1 MAVVPDSNRI
11 SFSSTQL
18 TTFQT
23 VSYQIF
29 GCSYYTIYN
38 IAVQGDKLY
47 KFVFFTTA
55 RSTARQWTLYPP
67 CGIAIILEII
77 YNKWQK
83 AIIDHY
89 RKGKAA
95 MPKRKYGFNTVY
107 ISERLQESLR
117 PISHCAL
124 STIIAPMGYGKTTAA
139 DWYLEKKKRRG
150 RSDGHSHKRLLG

>member
-1 MAVVPDSNRI
+1 MDAI
-11 SFSSTQL
+11 SP
-18 TTFQT
+18 
-23 VSYQIF
+23 VRY
-29 GCSYYTIYN
+29 CNY
-38 IAVQGDKLY
+38 
-47 KFVFFTTA
+47 
-55 RSTARQWTLYPP
+55 
-67 CGIAIILEII
+67 LEII

-139 DWYLEKKKRRG
+139 DWYLEKKKMTERR
-150 RSDGHSHKRLLG
+150 SFA

>member
-11 SFSSTQL
+11 PFSSTQL

-55 RSTARQWTLYPP
+55 RSIARQWTLYPP

-95 MPKRKYGFNTVY
+95 MPKRKYGFNTV
-107 ISERLQESLR
+107 
-117 PISHCAL
+117 
-124 STIIAPMGYGKTTAA
+124 
-139 DWYLEKKKRRG
+139 
-150 RSDGHSHKRLLG
+150 